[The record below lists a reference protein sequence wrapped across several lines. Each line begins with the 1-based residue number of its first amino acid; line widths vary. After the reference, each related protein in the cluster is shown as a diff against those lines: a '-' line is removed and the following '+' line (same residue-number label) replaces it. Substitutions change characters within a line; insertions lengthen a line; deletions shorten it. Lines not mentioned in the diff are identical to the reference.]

1 MPACGIPDDIVQKV
15 RLQARRG
22 EDPLR
27 ILKDRR
33 QPGFGMGTMQTVRG
47 DWTADPRARNPIAD
61 AVDAGLRGLDDA
73 ARARVSRS
81 LCTLMGD
88 VSLGPIGQPSDMDAV
103 LARLLAHLGVDPLM
117 AAWLTRV
124 ASGAVVN
131 VDHPCG
137 FVSPFAFLTQGMG
150 SAFEFH
156 RHLYWQPD
164 GIVTIRMRSQLNT
177 DGFEQIPES
186 VAAAAV
192 GRPLSELLSHPVFDA
207 LGSTIAFVE
216 RNDFIKTSPSLLIG
230 IAPPPKADTA
240 LLLELSGR
248 LHARTPG

>member
-1 MPACGIPDDIVQKV
+1 MPVCGIPDDIVQKV

-22 EDPLR
+22 QDPLR

-33 QPGFGMGTMQTVRG
+33 EPGFGMGTMQTVRG
-47 DWTADPRARNPIAD
+47 DWIADPRARSPIAD

-81 LCTLMGD
+81 LITLMGD
-88 VSLGPIGQPSDMDAV
+88 VSLGPVGPPSDMDAV

-117 AAWLTRV
+117 TAWLARV

-131 VDHPCG
+131 VNHPSG
-137 FVSPFAFLTQGMG
+137 FVSPLALLTQGMG

-156 RHLYWQPD
+156 RHVHWQPD
-164 GIVTIRMRSQLNT
+164 GIVTLRMRSDLNT
-177 DGFEQIPES
+177 EGLDQIPET

-192 GRPLSELLSHPVFDA
+192 GQPLSALVSHPVLDA
-207 LGSTIAFVE
+207 LAPTIAFVE
-216 RNDFIKTSPSLLIG
+216 RDDFVKTSPGLLVG
-230 IAPPPKADTA
+230 TAPPPKADMA

-248 LHARTPG
+248 LHARTCD